1 MEKEDFM
8 DNKLMWSVLT
18 IIPIVNIVAAILYFL
33 LLKPTGKEAII
44 VLVGIIPLL
53 NLVCGILLTLNAID
67 VISLN

>member
-1 MEKEDFM
+1 M

-44 VLVGIIPLL
+44 VLVGIIPFL
-53 NLVCGILLTLNAID
+53 NLVCGILLILNAID